1 MLFSAIENRDKN
13 TFVNVFR
20 SLNHVQVH
28 QLILIFNNCGETL
41 IHQCAICGQYDIL
54 KYLIRN
60 FKESSLLLLRY

>member
-1 MLFSAIENRDKN
+1 MQQEYAQFQVKQQMLFSAIESHDMN

-41 IHQCAICGQYDIL
+41 VH
-54 KYLIRN
+54 
-60 FKESSLLLLRY
+60 